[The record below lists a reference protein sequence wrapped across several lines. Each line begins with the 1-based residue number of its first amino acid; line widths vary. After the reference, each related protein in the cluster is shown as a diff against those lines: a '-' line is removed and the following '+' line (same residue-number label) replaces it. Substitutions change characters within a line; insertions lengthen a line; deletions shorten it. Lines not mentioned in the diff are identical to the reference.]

1 MSLTAK
7 FSRYYEQYFN
17 NINFN
22 QQDLKQF
29 IRMTYYENLVSLGKI
44 AMKPDEKKEF
54 CKPRIEWLKAEIEAL
69 TDYADKN
76 NISLFD

>member
-1 MSLTAK
+1 
-7 FSRYYEQYFN
+7 
-17 NINFN
+17 
-22 QQDLKQF
+22 
-29 IRMTYYENLVSLGKI
+29 MTYYENLVSLGKI

-54 CKPRIEWLKAEIEAL
+54 YKPRIEWLKAEIEAL